1 MNPWSLAS
9 TPASLKQK
17 LNTKKK
23 NISFWCYAA
32 YYSLIA
38 KHSSCDFLVQ
48 QTAVFSNYFHVRTE
62 RWQTT
67 KVKIISYKVLK
78 FMQVKHLALSF
89 SVDIISK

>member
-1 MNPWSLAS
+1 MNHRSLAS
-9 TPASLKQK
+9 NPASLKQK

-38 KHSSCDFLVQ
+38 RHSSCDFLVQ

-62 RWQTT
+62 MNF
-67 KVKIISYKVLK
+67 YKDLILC
-78 FMQVKHLALSF
+78 M
-89 SVDIISK
+89 